1 MFVIILSSFLVVNAA
16 TDARFLFLCCCV
28 GDGFII
34 VVVVLDRLFSFVL
47 LLVLDRVEVAKAIE
61 EEERNIGVAF
71 ILPFTLTCVCVC
83 VCVCVCLC
91 LHHRVYEDRALGLFA
106 HKQNRRGKIS
116 FFRRVLFSSVLLDF
130 TSMHTLQ

>member
-1 MFVIILSSFLVVNAA
+1 M
-16 TDARFLFLCCCV
+16 
-28 GDGFII
+28 
-34 VVVVLDRLFSFVL
+34 
-47 LLVLDRVEVAKAIE
+47 AKAIE

-91 LHHRVYEDRALGLFA
+91 LHHRVYEDRVWLGLFT
-106 HKQNRRGKIS
+106 HEQNRRGKIS

>member
-47 LLVLDRVEVAKAIE
+47 LLVLDRVDVAKAIE

-83 VCVCVCLC
+83 VCLC
-91 LHHRVYEDRALGLFA
+91 LHHRVYEDRVWLGLFT
-106 HKQNRRGKIS
+106 HEQNRRGKIS

>member
-83 VCVCVCLC
+83 VCVCVYVCTTEYMKIEC
-91 LHHRVYEDRALGLFA
+91 GWDYSRTNKTEEERYLF
-106 HKQNRRGKIS
+106 
-116 FFRRVLFSSVLLDF
+116 FVLFSSVLLDF

>member
-71 ILPFTLTCVCVC
+71 IPPFTLTCVCVC

-91 LHHRVYEDRALGLFA
+91 LHHRVYEDRVLGLFA

>member
-47 LLVLDRVEVAKAIE
+47 LLVLDRVEVEKAIE

-83 VCVCVCLC
+83 VCLC
-91 LHHRVYEDRALGLFA
+91 LHHRVYEDRVWLGLFT
-106 HKQNRRGKIS
+106 HEQNRRGKIS

>member
-1 MFVIILSSFLVVNAA
+1 M
-16 TDARFLFLCCCV
+16 
-28 GDGFII
+28 
-34 VVVVLDRLFSFVL
+34 
-47 LLVLDRVEVAKAIE
+47 AKAIE

-91 LHHRVYEDRALGLFA
+91 LHHRVYEDRVWLGLFT
-106 HKQNRRGKIS
+106 HEQNRRGKIS

-130 TSMHTLQ
+130 TSNAHITIREREEREEGRT

>member
-1 MFVIILSSFLVVNAA
+1 M
-16 TDARFLFLCCCV
+16 

-47 LLVLDRVEVAKAIE
+47 LLVLDRVDVAKAIE

-83 VCVCVCLC
+83 VCVYVCTTEYMKIEC
-91 LHHRVYEDRALGLFA
+91 GWDYSRTNKTEEERYLF
-106 HKQNRRGKIS
+106 
-116 FFRRVLFSSVLLDF
+116 FVLFSSVLLDF

>member
-1 MFVIILSSFLVVNAA
+1 VIILSSFLVVNAA

-83 VCVCVCLC
+83 VYVCTTEYMKIE
-91 LHHRVYEDRALGLFA
+91 RWDYSRTNKTEEERYLFFVA
-106 HKQNRRGKIS
+106 
-116 FFRRVLFSSVLLDF
+116 FFFLLFCW
-130 TSMHTLQ
+130 TSHQCTHYNKRE

>member
-71 ILPFTLTCVCVC
+71 IPPFTLT
-83 VCVCVCLC
+83 CVCVCLC
-91 LHHRVYEDRALGLFA
+91 LHHRVYEDRVLGLFA

>member
-83 VCVCVCLC
+83 LC